1 VVEERCSR
9 ARTGLARGEQPIDS
23 ASPSCAG
30 ADLPTAE
37 ETLLPLTGWCCER
50 SVVRFKD
57 LFSDVAMNLGGVASL
72 ALEQLKSERRIASS
86 SRMPSNP

>member
-1 VVEERCSR
+1 
-9 ARTGLARGEQPIDS
+9 
-23 ASPSCAG
+23 
-30 ADLPTAE
+30 
-37 ETLLPLTGWCCER
+37 
-50 SVVRFKD
+50 